1 MNVHDAVRSRRS
13 VRDFTD
19 QRVDRAVLE
28 RVLESAART
37 PSGGNIQPWHTYVV
51 TGQSH
56 AAIVEKMSARLTAG
70 DLGDAPQYP
79 IYPADLK
86 SPYRERRVSAGQQ
99 LYSVLGIPRED
110 KKARRAWFARN
121 WQFFGAPVGL
131 FCYVDRNM
139 GSAQWSDIGMYL
151 QTIMLLL
158 REEGLASCPQEAWSV
173 YHTTVDEI
181 VQPQAD
187 LMLFCGMAIGY
198 EDTAVSG
205 GTIIDRAPMSE
216 TVQLLG

>member
-1 MNVHDAVRSRRS
+1 MNVYDAVRSRRS

-19 QRVDRAVLE
+19 QPVDRAVLE

-37 PSGGNIQPWHTYVV
+37 PSGGNIQPWHTYIV
-51 TGQSH
+51 TGGSR

-70 DLGDAPQYP
+70 DLGDTPQYP

-99 LYSVLGIPRED
+99 LYSALGIPRED
-110 KKARRAWFARN
+110 KNARRAWFARN

-131 FCYVDRNM
+131 FSYVDRHM
-139 GSAQWSDIGMYL
+139 GSAQWSDVGMYL

-158 REEGLASCPQEAWSV
+158 QEEGLASCPQEAWSV

-181 VQPQAD
+181 VQPPAD

-205 GTIIDRAPMSE
+205 GTLIDRAPISE
-216 TVQLLG
+216 TVQFLG

>member
-1 MNVHDAVRSRRS
+1 
-13 VRDFTD
+13 
-19 QRVDRAVLE
+19 
-28 RVLESAART
+28 
-37 PSGGNIQPWHTYVV
+37 
-51 TGQSH
+51 
-56 AAIVEKMSARLTAG
+56 
-70 DLGDAPQYP
+70 
-79 IYPADLK
+79 
-86 SPYRERRVSAGQQ
+86 
-99 LYSVLGIPRED
+99 
-110 KKARRAWFARN
+110 
-121 WQFFGAPVGL
+121 
-131 FCYVDRNM
+131 M

-216 TVQLLG
+216 TVQFLG